1 MKKTGGA
8 ICAVSIIVGIV
19 LSYGSSSGIR
29 TNKDGLELI
38 GNAESCRRDPYYCP
52 AKVLTAG
59 IGSTTGIQRNH
70 NYSDQEIADMWMTD
84 LRIAEKCVNANFNGG
99 AMNDNQFSAMTSAV
113 FNLGCNGLM
122 WYRDKNGVKKRTTI
136 WRMAN
141 AGDFDGMC
149 GRLMDFTKAGGVELK
164 GLVIRRGKEYAL
176 CIKPIAEAHK

>member
-1 MKKTGGA
+1 MSKTKLTA
-8 ICAVSIIVGIV
+8 TACAVSAIIAIV
-19 LSYGSSSGIR
+19 LSSGSGIR

-70 NYSDQEIADMWMTD
+70 NYSDKEIADMWMTD
-84 LRIAEKCVNANFNGG
+84 LRIAEKCVNANFNGER
-99 AMNDNQFSAMTSAV
+99 MNDNQFSAMTSAA

-122 WYRDKNGVKKRTTI
+122 WYRDKNGKRKQTTI

-141 AGDFDGMC
+141 AGDFNGAC
-149 GRLMDFTKAGGVELK
+149 GRLMDFTKAGGAELK
-164 GLVIRRGKEYAL
+164 GLVTRRAKEYAL
-176 CIKPIAEAHK
+176 CMKPVSEEK